1 MLLVST
7 TRIIP
12 GQAVPPFLAWTLFR
26 CQSAQEIVVYQAAYR
41 RCTVHFYRKVL
52 PREARPKCSKAP
64 AMSKAIHA
72 IESRETAAKTLPNA
86 VELDSLRLKA
96 PTRPSRDKPSEEHC
110 TNSRA
115 L

>member
-1 MLLVST
+1 M
-7 TRIIP
+7 
-12 GQAVPPFLAWTLFR
+12 PPFLAWTLFR

-52 PREARPKCSKAP
+52 PREARPKCSKAS

-86 VELDSLRLKA
+86 VELDSLRYRQESCALFRQPHKPA
-96 PTRPSRDKPSEEHC
+96 VRCGYPS
-110 TNSRA
+110 SRVTSR
-115 L
+115 